1 MKKFILIVMV
11 ILFFTVPA
19 ISADITLA
27 WDPNSEEDLV
37 GYKIYYKINSSGS
50 PYNGRNATQGDSGI
64 SVTLEEFDNSQEPLF
79 TLTGLSDDTLYY
91 LAVTAYNDSAESG
104 YSNEV
109 NYLTPPA
116 PVLPP
121 PSPNSL
127 EDITDD

>member
-1 MKKFILIVMV
+1 MKKSILIVII
-11 ILFFTVPA
+11 ILFSTIPA
-19 ISADITLA
+19 ISADITIA
-27 WDPNSEEDLV
+27 WDPNSEEDLA
-37 GYKIYYKINSSGS
+37 GYKIYYKTNNSGPPYDGVNANQGTSGFVI
-50 PYNGRNATQGDSGI
+50 P
-64 SVTLEEFDNSQEPLF
+64 LEEFNNSQEPQI